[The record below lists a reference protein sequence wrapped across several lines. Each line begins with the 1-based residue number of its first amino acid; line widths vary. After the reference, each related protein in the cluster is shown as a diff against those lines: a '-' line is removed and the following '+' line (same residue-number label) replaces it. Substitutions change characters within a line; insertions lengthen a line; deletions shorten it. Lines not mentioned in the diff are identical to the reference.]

1 MCIVVTIA
9 HASVS
14 TPSGTSCTSTSN
26 AGADFDISP
35 KTRFFLNLNY
45 LRFDR
50 TEPLELILF
59 EHNIRHDIGL
69 DYGLGVRYRPP
80 LSENI
85 VITFGAAGLSPGQ
98 GFRDI
103 YTGKQLWSVFTKVD
117 FVF

>member
-1 MCIVVTIA
+1 
-9 HASVS
+9 
-14 TPSGTSCTSTSN
+14 
-26 AGADFDISP
+26 
-35 KTRFFLNLNY
+35 LNY

-59 EHNIRHDIGL
+59 QHNIRHDIGL
-69 DYGLGVRYRPP
+69 DYGGGFRYRPP

-85 VITFGAAGLSPGQ
+85 VLTFGAAGLAPGS

-103 YTGKQLWSVFTKVD
+103 YTSKQLWSVFAKIN